1 MNEEWDVE
9 KEPIDL
15 SSFLEEELYIHVNA
29 LPPNENEQLKKGKK
43 MSKDKNG
50 KNASKPK
57 PDDSK
62 RIEEE
67 TREALSVLYEPR
79 DRPREKES

>member
-1 MNEEWDVE
+1 
-9 KEPIDL
+9 
-15 SSFLEEELYIHVNA
+15 
-29 LPPNENEQLKKGKK
+29 

-57 PDDSK
+57 PDSSK
-62 RIEEE
+62 RIREE

-79 DRPREKES
+79 DRPHEKES